1 MGYRHYFFKADKKD
15 VEMVMG
21 LSYQQLKEKYAD
33 NDYIDLDN
41 VISHEEI
48 YDFGKLHYEDTAEQ
62 IYNTGKPLFMD
73 KECMECFS
81 DYKPYEVGKDGLI
94 KAIEIYAKKVENY
107 YRDLLVDG
115 VERIVPIFGFTIKD
129 EDIKS
134 NDKARDLISDK
145 IRTWSH
151 FDRYIKPRE
160 KSNNVTCSWEYEYS
174 IFNLIHLLKTIDWES
189 ETLLFYG
196 R

>member
-15 VEMVMG
+15 VEMVMD

-174 IFNLIHLLKTIDWES
+174 IFNLIHLLKTIDWEN

-196 R
+196 Y

>member
-15 VEMVMG
+15 VEMVMD

-94 KAIEIYAKKVENY
+94 KAIEIY
-107 YRDLLVDG
+107 LLT
-115 VERIVPIFGFTIKD
+115 E
-129 EDIKS
+129 
-134 NDKARDLISDK
+134 
-145 IRTWSH
+145 
-151 FDRYIKPRE
+151 
-160 KSNNVTCSWEYEYS
+160 
-174 IFNLIHLLKTIDWES
+174 
-189 ETLLFYG
+189 
-196 R
+196 